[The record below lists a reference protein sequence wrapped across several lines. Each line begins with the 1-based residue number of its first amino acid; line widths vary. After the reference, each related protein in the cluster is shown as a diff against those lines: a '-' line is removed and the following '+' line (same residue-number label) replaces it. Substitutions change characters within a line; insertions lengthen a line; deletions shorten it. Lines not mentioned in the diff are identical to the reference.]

1 MQFATEAESLASV
14 TNCCSKS
21 KIFALK
27 LQSIEKFFLYLHQ
40 ITTQLMYLL
49 YRNKDRK
56 KEENYNF
63 YHGIIV
69 PSLFVALWVA
79 GLAFSIQNPQ
89 LPFLNSNNN
98 ETATNLLSSLVYIYI
113 IFIVEVF
120 VTFTDIH
127 NVYRLYN
134 AKKLLLRISMETILP
149 NVILTILAFIWY
161 YNSKEEIC
169 LLPVVI
175 LSACI
180 KFEEVWLANNGEKV
194 FTRQQ
199 EKMDKDKVFRPQQLS

>member
-1 MQFATEAESLASV
+1 MYILSIYKD
-14 TNCCSKS
+14 SK
-21 KIFALK
+21 KGG
-27 LQSIEKFFLYLHQ
+27 
-40 ITTQLMYLL
+40 
-49 YRNKDRK
+49 
-56 KEENYNF
+56 NYNF

-69 PSLFVALWVA
+69 PLLFVALWVA

-89 LPFLNSNNN
+89 LPFLNSNNS
-98 ETATNLLSSLVYIYI
+98 ETTLLSSLVYIYI

-134 AKKLLLRISMETILP
+134 AKKLLLRISGGTILP
-149 NVILTILAFIWY
+149 NVVLTILAFIWY
-161 YNSKEEIC
+161 YNSQKTFC
-169 LLPVVI
+169 LVPVVI

-180 KFEEVWLANNGEKV
+180 KLEEVWLANNGEYV
-194 FTRQQ
+194 FAKQQ